1 MTDAADGGERG
12 PLAALAEIAPRH
24 GRAWLVGGAV
34 RDALLGRETPDYD
47 LAVDGD
53 VRGMARELGR
63 RAGGHAFQLSE
74 EFGAWRVRS
83 RDQRWQVD
91 LTPLMGETLDQDLGR
106 RDLTINAIA
115 RELAP
120 QQGDLIDPCGG
131 VADLEARRLR
141 SVGPESFSADPLR
154 VLRLARIA
162 AELGFTPEPGTIR
175 LASDSAPALSGI
187 AAERVFAELRL
198 MLASDRAVAGLEL
211 AAGIGATQAVL
222 PELEALRGVE
232 QSDYHHLDVY
242 EHTLA
247 TLQATID
254 LVRDPGETFG
264 ELAPALAEVLD
275 EPLANELTRGQALR
289 FGALMH
295 DIAKPVTHAVSG
307 EGRPTFFNH
316 DVRGAEIATQ
326 ILTRLRA
333 SERLVGHVAAL
344 TRHHL
349 RLGFLVHEQPL
360 PPRTLYHYL
369 ATTEPVEVDVTVLSV
384 ADRLATRG
392 RSAERAVPM
401 HVELAREILA
411 EALAWRAQPP
421 RPPIAGDQLA
431 EALGIEPGPRL
442 GRLLAELAE
451 ASYAGEI
458 SGRDEVLAHAREW
471 LAHDSA
477 GASRRVQG
485 RDR

>member
-1 MTDAADGGERG
+1 M
-12 PLAALAEIAPRH
+12 
-24 GRAWLVGGAV
+24 
-34 RDALLGRETPDYD
+34 RDALLGRETPDFD

-53 VRGMARELGR
+53 VGAMARELGR

-83 RDQRWQVD
+83 HKQHWQVD
-91 LTPLMGETLDQDLGR
+91 LTPLMGETLEQDLGR

-115 RELAP
+115 RELLP
-120 QQGDLIDPCGG
+120 ERGELIDPCGG
-131 VADLEARRLR
+131 VGDIEARRLR
-141 SVGPESFSADPLR
+141 SVGPESFSSDPLR

-162 AELGFTPEPGTIR
+162 AELGFTPEPETLR
-175 LASDSAPALSGI
+175 LASASAPALSGV

-198 MLASDRAVAGLEL
+198 TISSDRAVIGLEL
-211 AAGIGATQAVL
+211 AHSIGATAVVL
-222 PELEALRGVE
+222 PELDALRGLE

-254 LVRDPGETFG
+254 LVSDPGATFG
-264 ELAPALAEVLD
+264 ELAPALMQVFN

-289 FGALMH
+289 FGALVH
-295 DIAKPVTHAVSG
+295 DIAKPLTYAISS
-307 EGRPTFFNH
+307 EGRPTFFEH
-316 DVRGAEIATQ
+316 DVRGAEMATQ

-344 TRHHL
+344 ARHHL

-360 PPRTLYHYL
+360 GPRTIYRYL
-369 ATTEPVEVDVTVLSV
+369 ETTEPVEVDVTVLSV

-392 RSAERAVPM
+392 RNAERAVRR
-401 HVELAREILA
+401 HVDLAREILSD
-411 EALAWRAQPP
+411 ALTWRAQRP
-421 RPPIAGDQLA
+421 RSPLAGDQLVS
-431 EALGIEPGPRL
+431 ALGIHPGPQL
-442 GRLLAELAE
+442 GRLLAELTE

-458 SGRDEVLAHAREW
+458 GGDEQVLAHARDW
-471 LAHDSA
+471 LEHDSA
-477 GASRRVQG
+477 GVSARRGG